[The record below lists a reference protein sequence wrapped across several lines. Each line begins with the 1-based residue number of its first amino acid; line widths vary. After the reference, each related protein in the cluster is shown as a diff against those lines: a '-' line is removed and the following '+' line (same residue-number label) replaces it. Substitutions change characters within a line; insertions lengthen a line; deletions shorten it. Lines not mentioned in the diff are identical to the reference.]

1 LCEGAEG
8 GARRVG
14 AAKFPR
20 IVKIESGR
28 GALRN
33 RVSEE
38 RWNDALECVG
48 PPSSRDA
55 QPSRRGACF
64 YAEFSDGANYPRRCR
79 HLCRLRRR
87 HSVNN
92 SKLVNQSG
100 FFCKASARP
109 RRSAFKLPGR
119 ARRMTDGDAA
129 PARPAGHD
137 PNEPSVGSAVAAQP
151 PGSEREAVSRGYAEA
166 EEPAGAA
173 SGTHV
178 YKRGVPPERG
188 GFISIQA
195 VEELQSVA
203 WRYGQNP
210 CAHWRG
216 NSSW

>member
-1 LCEGAEG
+1 MAPIILVAAAIAAATAAAIALN
-8 GARRVG
+8 AR
-14 AAKFPR
+14 
-20 IVKIESGR
+20 E
-28 GALRN
+28 
-33 RVSEE
+33 
-38 RWNDALECVG
+38 
-48 PPSSRDA
+48 
-55 QPSRRGACF
+55 
-64 YAEFSDGANYPRRCR
+64 
-79 HLCRLRRR
+79 
-87 HSVNN
+87 
-92 SKLVNQSG
+92 LVNQYVFVFVFVKHLLAQG
-100 FFCKASARP
+100 A
-109 RRSAFKLPGR
+109 RSAFELLGR
-119 ARRMTDGDAA
+119 ARRMTEGDAA

-166 EEPAGAA
+166 EEPAGAT
-173 SGTHV
+173 SSTHV

>member
-1 LCEGAEG
+1 MAPIILVAAAIAAATAAAIALN
-8 GARRVG
+8 AR
-14 AAKFPR
+14 
-20 IVKIESGR
+20 E
-28 GALRN
+28 
-33 RVSEE
+33 
-38 RWNDALECVG
+38 
-48 PPSSRDA
+48 
-55 QPSRRGACF
+55 
-64 YAEFSDGANYPRRCR
+64 
-79 HLCRLRRR
+79 
-87 HSVNN
+87 
-92 SKLVNQSG
+92 LVNQYVFVFGSLRVKHLLAQG
-100 FFCKASARP
+100 A
-109 RRSAFKLPGR
+109 RSAFELLGR
-119 ARRMTDGDAA
+119 ARRMTEGDAA

-166 EEPAGAA
+166 EEPAGAT
-173 SGTHV
+173 SSTHV

>member
-1 LCEGAEG
+1 MASESAMLMSAGPLPDPGFLWWSFCGEMFFSECVKWFSPLLTG
-8 GARRVG
+8 GQ
-14 AAKFPR
+14 KSTH
-20 IVKIESGR
+20 SGR
-28 GALRN
+28 RQLFVKHLLAQGA
-33 RVSEE
+33 
-38 RWNDALECVG
+38 
-48 PPSSRDA
+48 
-55 QPSRRGACF
+55 
-64 YAEFSDGANYPRRCR
+64 
-79 HLCRLRRR
+79 
-87 HSVNN
+87 
-92 SKLVNQSG
+92 
-100 FFCKASARP
+100 
-109 RRSAFKLPGR
+109 RSAFELLGR
-119 ARRMTDGDAA
+119 ARRMTEGDAA

-166 EEPAGAA
+166 EEPAGAT
-173 SGTHV
+173 SSTHV